1 MLFLINTYLYAADQ
15 NKCRGTK
22 ESFQKWAD
30 IVGDDTYAS
39 DSVLPYYK
47 KSATLTPPDYSKCFT
62 NTTLNYN
69 SLSFDDASQG
79 PLQVSYTDW
88 ASSFDSWC
96 QKGLSAIGVMLNDG
110 FIDGSLFGSMW
121 YTATIN
127 SAGEIRFSSQTAFLR
142 QEIQG
147 FSLQVYTRT
156 LAKGILFN
164 GNKIAIG
171 VVVTS
176 NSSAYTLSAR
186 KEVILSAGAFRSPQL
201 LMVSGIGLS
210 DTLKQYNISLIAN
223 LPGVGQNK
231 WDSLIFGPSY
241 RVSVV
246 TDSQISQNPQY
257 AAQIAAQYINNQS
270 GPLTYAAGYAKYEK
284 LPYGSTFRTLTNAS
298 LAFFPSDWPELG
310 YLPVDTYTGYPS
322 QPSTS
327 MLNDSFN
334 YRTILAAQVAALSR
348 GNVTIKSTDTSDLP
362 IINPNWLS
370 RPADAEVAVA
380 GFKRAR

>member
-1 MLFLINTYLYAADQ
+1 M
-15 NKCRGTK
+15 
-22 ESFQKWAD
+22 
-30 IVGDDTYAS
+30 
-39 DSVLPYYK
+39 P
-47 KSATLTPPDYSKCFT
+47 
-62 NTTLNYN
+62 
-69 SLSFDDASQG
+69 
-79 PLQVSYTDW
+79 
-88 ASSFDSWC
+88 
-96 QKGLSAIGVMLNDG
+96 NDG
-110 FIDGSLFGSMW
+110 FIDGNLFGYIW

-127 SAGEIRFSSQTAFLR
+127 PAGDIRSSSQSALLS

-147 FSLQVYTRT
+147 SSLQVYTRT

-186 KEVILSAGAFRSPQL
+186 KEVILFAGAFQSPQL
-201 LMVSGIGLS
+201 LMVSGIGPS
-210 DTLKQYNISLIAN
+210 DNLKQYNISLIAN
-223 LPGVGQNK
+223 LSGFGQNM
-231 WDSLIFGPSY
+231 WDSPISGPSY
-241 RVSVV
+241 RVNVV

-270 GPLTYAAGYAKYEK
+270 RPLTYAAGYAACEK
-284 LPYGSTFRTLTNAS
+284 LPYRSTFRASTNAS

-310 YLPVDTYTGYPS
+310 YLPVDTYIGYPS

-334 YRTILAAQVAALSR
+334 YETIFTALVAPLSR
-348 GNVTIKSTDTSDLP
+348 GNVTIRSTDTSDLP

-370 RPADAEVAVA
+370 HPADA
-380 GFKRAR
+380 